1 MNTPLPSAPGSP
13 KRRDHFGVLL
23 KTGRAGFRA
32 VVVRAVCLV
41 LLVLAGCAV
50 GPSYKRPQLAVP
62 QNFRDGP
69 AQPGTNSLAD
79 LPWWQVFRDDSLQEL
94 IRMALTNSYDI
105 RVAIT
110 RVEQARAILEQNR
123 ATFFPSLNYQGTL
136 GRGKNAIGASP
147 TSTGGQTVNA
157 ILLAGNAS
165 WEVDLWGRIRRL
177 NESARAQFLASEEAQ
192 RDVLISIIS
201 QVAQAYFEL
210 LALDRQLEIARG
222 TTNSFTESLRIFS
235 QRLEGGIVSRL
246 ETARAEAAL
255 AATAATVPDLERR
268 IIIQE
273 NLLNILVG
281 RNPAPVPRNRTLLQQ
296 QIPPEIPAGLPS
308 TLLQRRPDIRQAE
321 QLLRSANAQVG
332 AAVAD
337 FFPRLS
343 LTGLF
348 GQTSPELSAFTSG
361 GANAWSAAAGLTG
374 PIFQGGRL
382 RGQYRQ
388 AKAFRE
394 EYILRYQSAVNNSF
408 QEVANDLTAIRTLAE
423 VRVQQTR
430 AVRAY
435 QDAVQVSMQRYVAGR
450 AGYFEL
456 LETQQ
461 ELFPAENSLV
471 QVQLNQL
478 LAVVQLYRAL
488 GGGFGPEELKA
499 AQRTEPKSR

>member
-1 MNTPLPSAPGSP
+1 MPEGRVSGIRSLMLL
-13 KRRDHFGVLL
+13 FVLL
-23 KTGRAGFRA
+23 
-32 VVVRAVCLV
+32 
-41 LLVLAGCAV
+41 LLAFLASCAV
-50 GPSYKRPQLAVP
+50 GPNYKRPSLAVP

-69 AQPGTNSLAD
+69 SNPGTNSLAD
-79 LPWWQVFRDDSLQEL
+79 LPWWQVFRDATLQDL
-94 IRMALTNSYDI
+94 IRMSLTNSYDI

-123 ATFFPSLNYQGTL
+123 AAFFPSLNYQGTVS
-136 GRGKNAIGASP
+136 RGKNAGGTTP
-147 TSTGGQTVNA
+147 VSTGGQTVDVF
-157 ILLAGNAS
+157 LLAGNAS

-177 NESARAQFLASEEAQ
+177 NESARAQFLASKEAQ
-192 RDVLISIIS
+192 RDVLISVIS

-210 LALDRQLEIARG
+210 LALDRQLEIAQR

-235 QRLEGGIVSRL
+235 QRLQGGIVSRL

-255 AATAATVPDLERR
+255 ASTAATVPDLQRR

-273 NLLNILVG
+273 NLINVLVG
-281 RNPAPVPRNRTLLQQ
+281 RNPAPVPRNQTLLQQ
-296 QIPPEIPAGLPS
+296 EVPPEIPAGLPS
-308 TLLQRRPDIRQAE
+308 TLLLRRPDIRQTE
-321 QLLRSANAQVG
+321 QFLRSANAQVG

-361 GANAWSAAAGLTG
+361 GANAWSVAAGLTG

-382 RGQYRQ
+382 LGQYRQ
-388 AKAFRE
+388 AQAFRE
-394 EYILRYQSAVNNSF
+394 ESLLRFQSTVNNAF
-408 QEVANDLTAIRTLAE
+408 QEISNDLTTIRTLAE
-423 VRVQQTR
+423 VRVHQAR
-430 AVRAY
+430 AVKAN
-435 QDAVQVSMQRYVAGR
+435 QEAVQVSMQRYTAGR

-456 LETQQ
+456 LEAQQ
-461 ELFPAENSLV
+461 QLFPAENSLV

-488 GGGFGPEELKA
+488 GGGFGPEEIEVAKKH
-499 AQRTEPKSR
+499 TPKKP